1 MSDSGF
7 FGKERYIRVL
17 QPRNRRREQRPS
29 LAILIWI
36 KKYLQSLSNSIW
48 LVSAR
53 STPTRNVTN
62 KVQMP
67 IRSMSLNEATY
78 TTSDVT
84 DLFCTKWR
92 TNVTRVGLFQKLNAV
107 LSAVEFE
114 EKKHTAML
122 KKAETTYLAEK
133 IKTQNLVS

>member
-1 MSDSGF
+1 
-7 FGKERYIRVL
+7 
-17 QPRNRRREQRPS
+17 
-29 LAILIWI
+29 
-36 KKYLQSLSNSIW
+36 
-48 LVSAR
+48 
-53 STPTRNVTN
+53 
-62 KVQMP
+62 MP